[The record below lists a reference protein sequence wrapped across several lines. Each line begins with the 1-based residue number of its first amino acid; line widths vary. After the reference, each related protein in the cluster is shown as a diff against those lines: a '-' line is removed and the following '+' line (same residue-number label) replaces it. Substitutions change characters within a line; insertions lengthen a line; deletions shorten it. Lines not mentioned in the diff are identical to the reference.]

1 MDDDDSLLLS
11 LTLSTSHH
19 AHFGN
24 PNASGGDH
32 RNSVSPSSCSGGG
45 VKMLVV
51 KRERENSCTDE
62 EVERV
67 SADFKV
73 SEEEDD
79 GGSTGGGRK
88 KLRLRKEQSALL
100 EESFKHHST
109 LNPKQKQ
116 DLARKLSLRPRQV
129 EVWFQN
135 RRARS
140 KLKQTEADCELL
152 RKCYESLTDENRK
165 LQKEVHELKALK
177 LASQTAPFHSVQI
190 LPAVATTTSSLA
202 VCCPSCGRV
211 GPGGVGSNPS
221 AAC

>member
-1 MDDDDSLLLS
+1 M
-11 LTLSTSHH
+11 
-19 AHFGN
+19 
-24 PNASGGDH
+24 
-32 RNSVSPSSCSGGG
+32 V
-45 VKMLVV
+45 VV

-109 LNPKQKQ
+109 LNPVSESMYIIFFWLAHHQWRRQKQ